1 MRQLILLSLSIINII
16 FIICTFIFHIGIDYL
31 SLRIIFVAFSL
42 VVGIYSVLLHET
54 KQQLLLSAIASVNA
68 LLHIILITSAVYS
81 VVYA

>member
-1 MRQLILLSLSIINII
+1 MRQLILLLLSIINII

-42 VVGIYSVLLHET
+42 VVGIYSVLLYET
-54 KQQLLLSAIASVNA
+54 KQQLLLSAIESVIA

>member
-1 MRQLILLSLSIINII
+1 MRQLILLLLTMMNII
-16 FIICTFIFHIGIDYL
+16 FIVCTFVFHIGIDYL

-54 KQQLLLSAIASVNA
+54 KQQLFLSLITAITA
-68 LLHIILITSAVYS
+68 LLHVVLIVSLVYS

>member
-31 SLRIIFVAFSL
+31 SLRIIFVTFSL

-54 KQQLLLSAIASVNA
+54 KQQLLLSAIASVIA

>member
-1 MRQLILLSLSIINII
+1 MRQLILLLLTMMNII
-16 FIICTFIFHIGIDYL
+16 FIVCTFVFHIGIDYL

-54 KQQLLLSAIASVNA
+54 KQQLFLSLITAITA
-68 LLHIILITSAVYS
+68 LLHVVLIISLVYS

>member
-1 MRQLILLSLSIINII
+1 MRQLILLLLSIINII
-16 FIICTFIFHIGIDYL
+16 FIVYTFVFRIGIDYL

-54 KQQLLLSAIASVNA
+54 KQQLLLSVIEAIIA
-68 LLHIILITSAVYS
+68 LLHIVLIISAVYS